1 LLAAAG
7 IPMNGSVAGDSPTFL
22 RDVAQMAMRLTC
34 SVLLL
39 LLQLQCNKDGPATP
53 PFNHLSHQKIEGKI
67 IHLGTHAQTQFIKAT
82 TNV

>member
-1 LLAAAG
+1 
-7 IPMNGSVAGDSPTFL
+7 MNGSVAGDSPTFL

-34 SVLLL
+34 SVLLLLLLLLL